1 MPSLRSLAAV
11 TFAAVA
17 CSSVETGIPGGSAGS
32 GPGVDAG
39 SSLDAGTAGGPV
51 DAGTPVGGASDAGS
65 GGSGTSDGGNGSG
78 GTVSDCNGLAPG
90 TLGTMVS
97 YAGSY
102 DSRVGICGL
111 PAGNGHGVIAHLV
124 NNERAPAFTLV
135 NPSGG
140 VNGYLSQVGGS
151 VFPLP
156 NGFLQWGSRSTSN
169 FNSQFIGA
177 VEDSGR
183 PLGTSRA
190 PSGAT
195 FDMYSPI
202 EESVALDV
210 GGGAAFA
217 GTIHVEG
224 QPDQRRVMVFDANGV
239 RWGPRALL
247 DRRVFGLGVD
257 LNSRVL
263 VIQNG
268 YAQCSGCILG
278 QWFER
283 DGTPLT
289 GSFTLLAGFSP
300 GPATWFETAPLIGGG
315 LAVRRMD
322 ADHST
327 QTQGFHSQWLI
338 TVESGSDQ
346 IHEAPDWMKGRPDTD
361 LALAR
366 GGAAYAVLSN
376 GAFGAPCT
384 QDVELL
390 SASGNSCARWTL
402 ELTSGTTCDTLEL
415 RLGLDGTILQRL
427 PPALESVR
435 DSIGRTRTCT
445 VRFWPAALK

>member
-1 MPSLRSLAAV
+1 M
-11 TFAAVA
+11 
-17 CSSVETGIPGGSAGS
+17 
-32 GPGVDAG
+32 
-39 SSLDAGTAGGPV
+39 
-51 DAGTPVGGASDAGS
+51 
-65 GGSGTSDGGNGSG
+65 
-78 GTVSDCNGLAPG
+78 
-90 TLGTMVS
+90 
-97 YAGSY
+97 
-102 DSRVGICGL
+102 
-111 PAGNGHGVIAHLV
+111 
-124 NNERAPAFTLV
+124 
-135 NPSGG
+135 
-140 VNGYLSQVGGS
+140 
-151 VFPLP
+151 
-156 NGFLQWGSRSTSN
+156 
-169 FNSQFIGA
+169 
-177 VEDSGR
+177 
-183 PLGTSRA
+183 
-190 PSGAT
+190 
-195 FDMYSPI
+195 
-202 EESVALDV
+202 
-210 GGGAAFA
+210 
-217 GTIHVEG
+217 
-224 QPDQRRVMVFDANGV
+224 MVFDANGV

-402 ELTSGTTCDTLEL
+402 ELSSGSTCDTLEL

>member
-1 MPSLRSLAAV
+1 MSILSISRYIFNLSLIL
-11 TFAAVA
+11 F
-17 CSSVETGIPGGSAGS
+17 
-32 GPGVDAG
+32 
-39 SSLDAGTAGGPV
+39 
-51 DAGTPVGGASDAGS
+51 
-65 GGSGTSDGGNGSG
+65 
-78 GTVSDCNGLAPG
+78 
-90 TLGTMVS
+90 
-97 YAGSY
+97 Y
-102 DSRVGICGL
+102 
-111 PAGNGHGVIAHLV
+111 
-124 NNERAPAFTLV
+124 
-135 NPSGG
+135 
-140 VNGYLSQVGGS
+140 
-151 VFPLP
+151 
-156 NGFLQWGSRSTSN
+156 FLQSLCILLLFFFFFLMIRRPPRSTLFPYTTLFRSWGSRSTSN

-338 TVESGSDQ
+338 TVESGSGQ

-361 LALAR
+361 LALAP
-366 GGAAYAVLSN
+366 GGAASADLSN
-376 GAFGAPCT
+376 GAFCAP
-384 QDVELL
+384 
-390 SASGNSCARWTL
+390 R
-402 ELTSGTTCDTLEL
+402 
-415 RLGLDGTILQRL
+415 
-427 PPALESVR
+427 
-435 DSIGRTRTCT
+435 
-445 VRFWPAALK
+445 